1 MQSEFEIDCIR
12 MSRLSNLSQNKLSQ
26 DKLLRIKMLID
37 SKFCFYFSTALIMAC
52 IGEDAKREFVEFLVS
67 EGADV
72 SIQNNKGE

>member
-37 SKFCFYFSTALIMAC
+37 SKFCFYFSTALILAC
-52 IGEDAKREFVEFLVS
+52 GEDAKLELVEFLIS

-72 SIQNNKGE
+72 SIQNNDGE